1 MPPKLWS
8 GKGMV
13 QVCTSLVVTEKRV
26 ESMNNLHNPN
36 ETYEIAVRKVTQ
48 APYDKEDLVALH
60 TRYRFCTRKSDE
72 QRTSIRHAFV
82 CSTIAFTLSGLSG
95 CAAQIE
101 RPRPIILGQ
110 GASSLDGSRHCL
122 PAKFSGCSPSWVE
135 AKSHL
140 VVQALQVYS
149 WGPAC
154 FAHFLLFFWNE
165 IPKWR
170 QPSPR
175 ESTYNLCWDFSAQ
188 GSHLTRPWLPASATG
203 DPPVPNNPPTASEL
217 QRGRGMQ
224 EWETWLVVS
233 FGGLRGNFAEKFV
246 GSREILTFAAH
257 GMSTGYSVGKFVGD
271 RRA

>member
-1 MPPKLWS
+1 
-8 GKGMV
+8 
-13 QVCTSLVVTEKRV
+13 
-26 ESMNNLHNPN
+26 MNNLHNPN

-48 APYDKEDLVALH
+48 APYDKEDLVAAPYPLPVLH
-60 TRYRFCTRKSDE
+60 PKKRWAEDLNQTR
-72 QRTSIRHAFV
+72 V
-82 CSTIAFTLSGLSG
+82 CLLNNWLHFKWPFWLC
-95 CAAQIE
+95 CADRAT
-101 RPRPIILGQ
+101 PTYHSWAGGIIPGW
-110 GASSLDGSRHCL
+110 SRHCL

-140 VVQALQVYS
+140 VVQALQVYC

-188 GSHLTRPWLPASATG
+188 GSHLTRPWLPAATG
-203 DPPVPNNPPTASEL
+203 DPPVPNNPTASEL
-217 QRGRGMQ
+217 QRGRIQ
-224 EWETWLVVS
+224 EWETWLS
-233 FGGLRGNFAEKFV
+233 FHFAEKLV
-246 GSREILTFAAH
+246 ESRDIPILAAH
-257 GMSTGYSVGKFVGD
+257 GMSTGYSVGKFIGD